1 MNMLGT
7 YLKDLR
13 IMAAILATALL
24 KVDYWYSVLDNF
36 VLKYATTLKK
46 KISSL
51 EYCNWLAD
59 EVCIFPYFR
68 RYDLQRLLV
77 ILLNFFYLAVVE

>member
-13 IMAAILATALL
+13 IMAAILVTALV
-24 KVDYWYSVLDNF
+24 KVDYWYSVLDNL

-46 KISSL
+46 NYLLTRIL
-51 EYCNWLAD
+51 QLAG
-59 EVCIFPYFR
+59 R
-68 RYDLQRLLV
+68 
-77 ILLNFFYLAVVE
+77 

>member
-13 IMAAILATALL
+13 IMAAILVTALV
-24 KVDYWYSVLDNF
+24 KADYWHSVLDNL

-46 KISSL
+46 KYL
-51 EYCNWLAD
+51 LTRYCNWLAD
-59 EVCIFPYFR
+59 EICIFPYFR
-68 RYDLQRLLV
+68 RYDFQRLLV
-77 ILLNFFYLAVVE
+77 ILLNFLNLAAIE

>member
-13 IMAAILATALL
+13 IMAAILATALV
-24 KVDYWYSVLDNF
+24 KVDYWYSVLDNL

-46 KISSL
+46 K
-51 EYCNWLAD
+51 Y
-59 EVCIFPYFR
+59 
-68 RYDLQRLLV
+68 LLTR
-77 ILLNFFYLAVVE
+77 ILLLAGR